1 MSQPVVAQLNTNS
14 SRAAEAPE
22 IQLKWAALLIIMVI
36 IPTIGGNILVIL
48 AVSLERKLQNATNYF
63 LMSLAVA
70 DLLVGLLVMPIALVT
85 VLYNSGWP
93 LPDFLC
99 PIWLFLDVL
108 FSTASIMHLCAISL
122 DRYIA
127 IKKPIQHSQ
136 YKSRAKAIVKIA
148 LVWLISICKHQLRIL
163 QLSSEYFIK
172 CFWFSNAKAQKY
184 SFLLITCFRH
194 VSGIAIPIPIK
205 GLTNYHPS
213 NNITFNS
220 NHTCLL
226 KTDTFRDFII
236 FGSLAAFFIP
246 LMIMMVIY
254 LLTVQVLRKK
264 VYLLKSKVT
273 QRFNSQIVS
282 SVFQREAATPPPQ
295 MEPMD
300 MLDTKLPRMQD
311 KLNEGM
317 GTPPTEDEL
326 SFRRM
331 STMGKKSMQTL
342 SNEQRASKV
351 LGIVFLLFVVMW
363 CPFFITNI
371 TSALCTSC
379 SASIVSRLMEIFV
392 WVGYVSSGINPL
404 VYTLFNKTF
413 REAFTRYITCNYSNS
428 ASSRTGPYLAAP
440 QGDWKLTGISFKSS
454 MTENSKLLVKQG
466 MKNGIGAMGC
476 QSPLRCRHTPVKSAS
491 CVMLDTLL
499 LTENENSKE
508 EEHISCV

>member
-1 MSQPVVAQLNTNS
+1 MSQPVVARLDDNS
-14 SRAAEAPE
+14 SHAGEVPE
-22 IQLKWAALLIIMVI
+22 IQLRWAALLIVMVI

-70 DLLVGLLVMPIALVT
+70 DLLVGLLVMPIALIT
-85 VLYNSGWP
+85 ILYNSGWP
-93 LPDFLC
+93 LPEFLC

-136 YKSRAKAIVKIA
+136 YKSRAKAMVKIA
-148 LVWLISICKHQLRIL
+148 LVWLISIC
-163 QLSSEYFIK
+163 
-172 CFWFSNAKAQKY
+172 
-184 SFLLITCFRH
+184 
-194 VSGIAIPIPIK
+194 IAIPIPIK
-205 GLTNYHPS
+205 GLKDYHLP
-213 NNITFNS
+213 NNITFNN

-226 KTDTFRDFII
+226 KPDTFKEFII
-236 FGSLAAFFIP
+236 FGSLTAFFIP
-246 LMIMMVIY
+246 LTIMMVIY

-264 VYLLKSKVT
+264 VYLLRSKVT
-273 QRFNSQIVS
+273 QRFSPPTIS
-282 SVFQREAATPPPQ
+282 TVFQREQTMTEPEAEQ
-295 MEPMD
+295 MN
-300 MLDTKLPRMQD
+300 MLDIRLPRMQEQPNVATMNA
-311 KLNEGM
+311 LTG
-317 GTPPTEDEL
+317 DEI

-371 TSALCTSC
+371 TSALCKTC
-379 SASIVSRLMEIFV
+379 DANVISRLMEIFV

-413 REAFTRYITCNYSNS
+413 REAFTRYMTCNYKSL
-428 ASSRTGPYLAAP
+428 SSHRPGRHPRATNA
-440 QGDWKLTGISFKSS
+440 DWTLTGISFKST
-454 MTENSKLLVKQG
+454 MAENSKLFVKRG
-466 MKNGIGAMGC
+466 MANGIGAVSY
-476 QSPLRCRHTPVKSAS
+476 QSPLRCQQAPVQSS
-491 CVMLDTLL
+491 GGVVLDTIL
-499 LTENENSKE
+499 LTENEDFKQV
-508 EEHISCV
+508 EHVSCV

>member
-1 MSQPVVAQLNTNS
+1 MTNHYSFNRPISSLKWMS
-14 SRAAEAPE
+14 R
-22 IQLKWAALLIIMVI
+22 LKWAALLIVMVI

-48 AVSLERKLQNATNYF
+48 AVSLEKKLQNATNYF

-93 LPDFLC
+93 LPEFLC

-136 YKSRAKAIVKIA
+136 YKSRAKALVKIA
-148 LVWLISICKHQLRIL
+148 LVWLISIC
-163 QLSSEYFIK
+163 
-172 CFWFSNAKAQKY
+172 
-184 SFLLITCFRH
+184 
-194 VSGIAIPIPIK
+194 IAIPIPIR
-205 GLTNYHPS
+205 GLKNYHLP

-226 KTDTFRDFII
+226 KPTTFWDFII
-236 FGSLAAFFIP
+236 FGSLSAFFIP
-246 LMIMMVIY
+246 LTIMMVIY
-254 LLTVQVLRKK
+254 LLTVHVLRKK
-264 VYLLKSKVT
+264 VYLLRSKVT
-273 QRFNSQIVS
+273 QRFSSPAVS
-282 SVFQREAATPPPQ
+282 TVFQREQSMASTEAEQ
-295 MEPMD
+295 MNV
-300 MLDTKLPRMQD
+300 LDSRLPRMQE
-311 KLNEGM
+311 KPNA
-317 GTPPTEDEL
+317 GTTIAHTSYEQ

-371 TSALCTSC
+371 TSVLCEGC
-379 SASIVSRLMEIFV
+379 DPNVIARLMEIFV

-413 REAFTRYITCNYSNS
+413 RQAFTRYITCNYSS
-428 ASSRTGPYLAAP
+428 CASNLSGGHLRPSTAE
-440 QGDWKLTGISFKSS
+440 WTLTRISIKSS
-454 MTENSKLLVKQG
+454 MAENSKLFMKRG
-466 MKNGIGAMGC
+466 MKNGIGAVAY
-476 QSPLRCRHTPVKSAS
+476 QSPLRCRQPPVQSS
-491 CVMLDTLL
+491 SGVVLDTIL
-499 LTENENSKE
+499 LTENEDDKQ
-508 EEHISCV
+508 EEHVSCV